1 MAAKELY
8 FDTVARAGLKAGV
21 DKLADAVRVTLGP
34 KGRNVVIDKKFGSP
48 TITKDGVTVAKEIE
62 LADPIEMSLNG
73 VSKHIIVLER
83 AGLLRRRVEGRIH
96 RCFLNAEPLSAAA
109 SWVDHYRRFWE
120 ARLDSLEA
128 WLIASQGKH
137 PTGGARHG

>member
-1 MAAKELY
+1 MVEYSHEALDCVFHA
-8 FDTVARAGLKAGV
+8 
-21 DKLADAVRVTLGP
+21 LADPTRRTILGRLTEGP
-34 KGRNVVIDKKFGSP
+34 A
-48 TITKDGVTVAKEIE
+48 TVSE

-73 VSKHIIVLER
+73 VSKHLIVLQR

-109 SWVDHYRRFWE
+109 AWVDHYRRFWE

-137 PTGGARHG
+137 PTGGTRHG